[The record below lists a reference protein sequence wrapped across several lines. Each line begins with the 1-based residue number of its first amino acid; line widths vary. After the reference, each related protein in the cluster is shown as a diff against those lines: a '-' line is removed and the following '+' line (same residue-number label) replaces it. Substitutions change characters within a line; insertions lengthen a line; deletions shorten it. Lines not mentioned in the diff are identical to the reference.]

1 MSNIIKN
8 DRLKQLRKS
17 KGYTLAQLAKLVGV
31 TDATL
36 QRYESGQ
43 IHNIKPKTLDKLAE
57 ILGCSATYIL
67 GYDKNIDSYGNIVL
81 PSPKKLPVLGK
92 IACGEPIF
100 CDDSENAECVVSY
113 GTNADFCLIARGDS
127 MIDARIYDGDIVLIK
142 EQSDVENGEIAAVI
156 IDDEATLKRVFKI
169 GDVITLMPAN
179 SKYEPMVFTPDQFR
193 NIRILGKAV
202 GMQTNNLYI
211 ERD

>member
-1 MSNIIKN
+1 MENARKN
-8 DRLKQLRKS
+8 ERLKQLRKS
-17 KGYTLAQLAKLVGV
+17 KGYTLAELSKLAGV
-31 TDATL
+31 SDATL

-43 IHNIKPKTLDKLAE
+43 IHNIKPKTLKRLAE
-57 ILGCSATYIL
+57 ILGSSEGYIM
-67 GYDKNIDSYGNIVL
+67 GWDKSNSSFENIVA
-81 PSPKKLPVLGK
+81 PTPKKLPVLGK

-100 CDDSENAECVVSY
+100 CDDSEKTECVVSY
-113 GTNADFCLIARGDS
+113 GTNADFCLIAKGDS
-127 MIDARIYDGDIVLIK
+127 MIEARIYDGDIVLIR
-142 EQSDVENGEIAAVI
+142 EQNDVENGEIAAVI

-169 GDVITLMPAN
+169 GDVVTLMPAN
-179 SKYEPMVFTPDQFR
+179 PKYEPMVFTPEQFK